1 MYSNIEAERARAMM
15 SKSDLVR
22 HLGISRFSYDSYIKG
37 KTAIPSVVL
46 VKLASLFGVSTD
58 YLLGLKEERA

>member
-1 MYSNIEAERARAMM
+1 MYSNIEAERGRTMM
-15 SKSDLVR
+15 SKADLVR
-22 HLGISRFSYDSYIKG
+22 ELGISRCSYDNYIKG

-46 VKLASLFGVSTD
+46 VKLSSLFGVSTD